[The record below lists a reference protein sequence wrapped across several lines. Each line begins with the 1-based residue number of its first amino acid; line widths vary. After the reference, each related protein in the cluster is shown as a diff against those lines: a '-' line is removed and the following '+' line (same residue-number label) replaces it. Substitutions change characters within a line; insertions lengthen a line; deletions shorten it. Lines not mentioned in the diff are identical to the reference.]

1 MGVVWQTS
9 TMKVVLLTLA
19 TLGLALASPQLEYN
33 KIQFAKFKL
42 DFNEQYHTRAEHE
55 LRFEIFQANLK
66 KNNAH
71 NKAGLSYTMGIN
83 QFSDLTD
90 SEFKSQNLGG
100 YKALTN
106 PQPSTHVYERK
117 AIKDLPASVDWREK
131 GAITDV
137 KNQGQCG
144 SCWAF
149 ATTEMIES
157 YAAISTS
164 SPHPFLSAD
173 NLLHPQPS
181 LLRRC
186 WRLHGIYPPAR
197 IHLHPALRT
206 RHRGGL
212 PLCIWKYYRHRGL
225 PVRC

>member
-1 MGVVWQTS
+1 MFT
-9 TMKVVLLTLA
+9 
-19 TLGLALASPQLEYN
+19 
-33 KIQFAKFKL
+33 
-42 DFNEQYHTRAEHE
+42 FNS
-55 LRFEIFQANLK
+55 IFWLIIV
-66 KNNAH
+66 H
-71 NKAGLSYTMGIN
+71 ISISIWYSGIN

-106 PQPSTHVYERK
+106 PQPSTHTYERK

-157 YAAISTS
+157 YAAIETGTL
-164 SPHPFLSAD
+164 PELSA
-173 NLLHPQPS
+173 QQVRKS
-181 LLRRC
+181 IQ
-186 WRLHGIYPPAR
+186 IY
-197 IHLHPALRT
+197 LKDQLESSQ
-206 RHRGGL
+206 
-212 PLCIWKYYRHRGL
+212 
-225 PVRC
+225 